1 MTGEQRF
8 WQLAAELQLADERV
22 ELGTIMNH
30 RCLRVGKEFLALYD
44 ARRGGAVMKLPKER
58 VAQLIA
64 DEVGEPFAPA
74 GKVFKEWVLVPDAK
88 RRRWPKLLKD
98 ASEWRAASND
108 AASVRTRNGP
118 RSGPIDR
125 ASAKPRTKRRRRS

>member
-98 ASEWRAASND
+98 AS
-108 AASVRTRNGP
+108 VRTEDGP